1 MACRHSYLLMHLCFA
16 ASIQVAA
23 AQSLDPYQAV
33 PGSGQEIV
41 NEEMVEVER
50 AAPQRS
56 SPEVAELPDAEEDR
70 KSRPEIAPPAAPQL
84 AVPREEAH
92 VQTLRA
98 IPEPE
103 SVNARTGST
112 EEARVMPV
120 SASVPSRPLEQSE
133 VENKNPLTLELRVPA
148 PSSTQAWQVTRADR
162 SLKSLLTRW
171 SEAAGWQV
179 SWELPVDYPLIGT
192 QALAGDFQAAVEAV
206 VISMS
211 AADFPFKVIFYKGN
225 SVVRVVGKG
234 DR

>member
-1 MACRHSYLLMHLCFA
+1 MHLCFA

-23 AQSLDPYQAV
+23 AQTPEPFQALH
-33 PGSGQEIV
+33 GGDQEMV
-41 NEEMVEVER
+41 DEEMVEVER
-50 AAPQRS
+50 VASQRS
-56 SPEVAELPDAEEDR
+56 SPDAVELPDAMEVR
-70 KSRPEIAPPAAPQL
+70 KSQPEIEPPAAPQL
-84 AVPREEAH
+84 MDPREEAH

-98 IPEPE
+98 IPEPR
-103 SVNARTGST
+103 SVNESTEST

-120 SASVPSRPLEQSE
+120 TASVPSRPLEQSQ

-171 SEAAGWQV
+171 SEIAGWQV

-192 QALAGDFQAAVEAV
+192 KALVGEFQAAVEAV
-206 VISMS
+206 VTSMS